1 MPKNISVIDMQGNVY
16 EATWPKRAKG
26 LVKKGR
32 ARFVDENTICL
43 ACPPDHMEEQNMSAN
58 EMTAELSYI
67 FGKIDEISA
76 ESTLLY
82 ETMTGLKGMSQA
94 QAMAAGNMVEARE
107 HTNQRLIAL
116 LDKMLDRIY
125 GGGSE

>member
-16 EATWPKRAKG
+16 EATYPKRAKG
-26 LVKKGR
+26 LVKNGR

-43 ACPPDHMEEQNMSAN
+43 ASPPDHMEEQNMNAN
-58 EMTAELSYI
+58 EISAEIGYI
-67 FGKIDEISA
+67 YAKIDEISA
-76 ESTLLY
+76 GSEQLY
-82 ETMTGLKGMSQA
+82 EVLANLKGMTEA

-116 LDKMLDRIY
+116 LMSRLEQLSRP
-125 GGGSE
+125 EH